1 MYVSQLMLANITVH
15 PAVSLSPLA
24 QIMKL
29 PSNKDYK
36 SLTPAHTTYF
46 RRALLRESTNCVVS
60 LNKLLFYDQTKDKLC
75 LARSR
80 TDV

>member
-1 MYVSQLMLANITVH
+1 
-15 PAVSLSPLA
+15 
-24 QIMKL
+24 MKL

-36 SLTPAHTTYF
+36 SLTLAHTTHF
-46 RRALLRESTNCVVS
+46 RRALLQESTNCVVS